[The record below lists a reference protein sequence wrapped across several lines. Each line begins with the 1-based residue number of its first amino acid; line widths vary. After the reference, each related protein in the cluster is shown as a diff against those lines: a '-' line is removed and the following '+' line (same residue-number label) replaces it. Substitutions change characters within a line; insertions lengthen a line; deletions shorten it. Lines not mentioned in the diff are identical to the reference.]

1 MPFVFSSFFFSILST
16 STISIQDNITPSVSI
31 KDGGSI
37 GATIFKVDAVWFAKF
52 FTHLIINRPCP
63 HCNLFVLQNFRAA
76 LLAAFS
82 SHWSIERRSL
92 VQLLCPPKQSQ
103 FTTIPN
109 SQFTITTQ
117 HITNHHLQSSQF
129 TQATIKSITL
139 FTIQHP
145 DYHHHSLKSC
155 PTLLAAAGTLTA
167 QRTQTKAQSSGR
179 NIRTQQSPP
188 TPQLHLFLKSAAH
201 ELQQSPLNP
210 ILASP
215 ALSSHHHH
223 HQPRSTTSAAAAVY
237 PNRAQRV
244 PAPST

>member
-1 MPFVFSSFFFSILST
+1 MVCKVFHSSDNQSSLSSLQSLCSSKLPSSSPSCLLFSPPL
-16 STISIQDNITPSVSI
+16 
-31 KDGGSI
+31 
-37 GATIFKVDAVWFAKF
+37 
-52 FTHLIINRPCP
+52 
-63 HCNLFVLQNFRAA
+63 
-76 LLAAFS
+76 
-82 SHWSIERRSL
+82 WSIERSSL

-103 FTTIPN
+103 LTTIPN

-139 FTIQHP
+139 FKIQHP
-145 DYHHHSLKSC
+145 DYHHHCLKSC
-155 PTLLAAAGTLTA
+155 PMLLAAAGLTA
-167 QRTQTKAQSSGR
+167 QRTQTKAQPSGR
-179 NIRTQQSPP
+179 NTRTQQSPP

-223 HQPRSTTSAAAAVY
+223 HQPRSTTS
-237 PNRAQRV
+237 
-244 PAPST
+244 